1 MVHEISYQFP
11 SIFIIFW
18 IILVT
23 LNVLIFVK
31 SNKAFIKMI
40 VLLTGLTLLSLVFI
54 FGELKRDAIENEVAN
69 GRLNILHGIISKYK
83 PYNDL
88 VDLYI
93 KDIKIKA
100 SFGSQ
105 YCGLPKNDYMV
116 GDELT
121 IKYIKLTNY
130 EWFDPEFCILEAQHI
145 KVTKR
150 KRLKRLRYNNT
161 FKNGRSETA
170 PLN

>member
-1 MVHEISYQFP
+1 M
-11 SIFIIFW
+11 
-18 IILVT
+18 
-23 LNVLIFVK
+23 FVK

-69 GRLNILHGIISKYK
+69 GRLNILNGTISKYK
-83 PYNDL
+83 PYNDS

-100 SFGSQ
+100 SF
-105 YCGLPKNDYMV
+105 
-116 GDELT
+116 
-121 IKYIKLTNY
+121 
-130 EWFDPEFCILEAQHI
+130 
-145 KVTKR
+145 
-150 KRLKRLRYNNT
+150 
-161 FKNGRSETA
+161 NGRSEIA